1 MRRGGITPKDALIRS
16 VRAPCACAAALA
28 VFAAASGV
36 AMAADPSETPGV
48 RLEASYNWDNNV
60 NRGTAADTLKDWTLG
75 VRATVTGAVST
86 STHTRL
92 IAQGFL
98 GTERFHT
105 YNGLSRNFVGA
116 QGDFQYRG
124 AGDFGRAT
132 YGAFVRAQA
141 EEYES
146 TLRDGYRY
154 ALGVSVLKPWTDR
167 IQLFAALTENITDGS
182 SVVFDTKST
191 SLRGN
196 VDWSLN
202 NWNVIYL
209 GADYR
214 HGDSVSSLCRNC
226 DLTRTAGLV
235 NTAAPNIVQ
244 DDAFNDTVRDAYKLK
259 ANTWVFTLGYNH
271 ALTGRQSLDL
281 SWRRVLSKGL
291 NPVAPAT
298 QSDINY
304 YVTQYSVAYLAR
316 F

>member
-1 MRRGGITPKDALIRS
+1 MRRGGIIR
-16 VRAPCACAAALA
+16 RLRAAAI
-28 VFAAASGV
+28 AALVVASGW
-36 AMAADPSETPGV
+36 AAAADPSQTPGL
-48 RLEASYNWDNNV
+48 RLEASYTSDNNV
-60 NRGTAADTLKDWTLG
+60 NRGTAADTLKDWALG
-75 VRATVTGAVST
+75 VRATATGAFST
-86 STHTRL
+86 STHTRA
-92 IAQGFL
+92 IVQGFA
-98 GTERFHT
+98 GTERFNT
-105 YNGLSRNFVGA
+105 NNGLSRNFLGA
-116 QGDFQYRG
+116 QGDFQYRA

-141 EEYES
+141 EDYES
-146 TLRDGYRY
+146 SLRDGYRY

-167 IQLFAALTENITDGS
+167 ITLFGALTEFIADAS
-182 SVVFDTKST
+182 SVVFDTKVT

-226 DLTRTAGLV
+226 DLTRTLGLL
-235 NTAAPNIVQ
+235 NTASSSVQ
-244 DDAFNDTVRDAYKLK
+244 DDAFSDTVRDAYKLK
-259 ANTWVFTLGYNH
+259 ANTWVFSLGYNH
-271 ALTGRQSLDL
+271 AFTGRQSLDL

-304 YVTQYSVAYLAR
+304 YVTLYSVAYLAR

>member
-1 MRRGGITPKDALIRS
+1 MHRGGITRRLR
-16 VRAPCACAAALA
+16 AAAI
-28 VFAAASGV
+28 AALVGTSGS
-36 AMAADPSETPGV
+36 ATAADPPETPGV
-48 RLEASYNWDNNV
+48 RLEASYTRDDNV

-75 VRATVTGAVST
+75 VRATATGAFST
-86 STHTRL
+86 STHTRT
-92 IAQGFL
+92 IVQGFV
-98 GTERFHT
+98 GTERFNT
-105 YNGLSRNFVGA
+105 YNGLSRNFIGA
-116 QGDFQYRG
+116 QGDFQYR
-124 AGDFGRAT
+124 AGGEFGRAT
-132 YGAFVRAQA
+132 YGVFVRAQA
-141 EEYES
+141 EDYDS

-167 IQLFAALTENITDGS
+167 IQLFGALTEFITDAS
-182 SVVFDTKST
+182 STVFDTKTT

-226 DLTRTAGLV
+226 DLTRTLGLL
-235 NTAAPNIVQ
+235 NTATSSVQ
-244 DDAFNDTVRDAYKLK
+244 DDAFSDTVRDAYKLK
-259 ANTWVFTLGYNH
+259 ANTWIFSLGYNH
-271 ALTGRQSLDL
+271 AFTGRQSLDL

>member
-1 MRRGGITPKDALIRS
+1 MRRGGITPKGALFRS
-16 VRAPCACAAALA
+16 AGASLAFAAALS
-28 VFAAASGV
+28 AAPQA
-36 AMAADPSETPGV
+36 AMAADPADKPGF
-48 RLEASYNWDNNV
+48 RIEANYTWDNNV
-60 NRGTAADTLKDWTLG
+60 NRGTAADTLKDWVLG
-75 VRATVTGAVST
+75 VRASATGAIST
-86 STHTRL
+86 STHTRV
-92 IAQGFL
+92 IAQGFV

-105 YNGLSRNFVGA
+105 FNGLSKNFVGA
-116 QGDFQYRG
+116 QGDFQYR
-124 AGDFGRAT
+124 ATGDFGSPTLSLFA
-132 YGAFVRAQA
+132 RAQA
-141 EEYES
+141 EEFDS
-146 TLRDGYRY
+146 SLRDGYRY
-154 ALGVSVLKPWTDR
+154 AVGASVLKPWTDR
-167 IQLFAALTENITDGS
+167 ITVFAALTENITDAS
-182 SVVFDTKST
+182 STVFDTNST

-244 DDAFNDTVRDAYKLK
+244 DDAFNDTVRDAYKIK
-259 ANTWVFTLGYNH
+259 ANTWIFSLGYNH
-271 ALTGRQSLDL
+271 ALTSKQSLDI
-281 SWRRVLSKGL
+281 SYRRVLSKGL
-291 NPVAPAT
+291 NPVAPAV

>member
-1 MRRGGITPKDALIRS
+1 MHRGGTTRRLR
-16 VRAPCACAAALA
+16 AAAIVAL
-28 VFAAASGV
+28 VGVSGSAA
-36 AMAADPSETPGV
+36 AADPSETPSL
-48 RLEASYNWDNNV
+48 RLEASYTWDNNV
-60 NRGTAADTLKDWTLG
+60 NRGTAADTLKDWTIG
-75 VRATVTGAVST
+75 VRATATGALPV
-86 STHTRL
+86 STHTRAL
-92 IAQGFL
+92 LQGFL

-105 YNGLSRNFVGA
+105 WNGLSRNFIGA
-116 QGDFQYRG
+116 QADYQYRS
-124 AGDFGRAT
+124 AGEFGRAT
-132 YGAFVRAQA
+132 YGVFARAQA
-141 EEYES
+141 EDYDS
-146 TLRDGYRY
+146 RLRDGYRY

-167 IQLFAALTENITDGS
+167 IQLFAALTELITDAS
-182 SVVFDTKST
+182 STVFDTQST

-209 GADYR
+209 GAEYR
-214 HGDSVSSLCRNC
+214 HGDSVSSVCRNC

-244 DDAFNDTVRDAYKLK
+244 DDAFDDTVRDAYKLK
-259 ANTWVFTLGYNH
+259 ANTWVLSLGYNH
-271 ALTGRQSLDL
+271 ALTSSQSLDL

-291 NPVAPAT
+291 NPAAPAT